1 MPALVAVPIGGSP
14 FVDVL
19 RRLWD
24 EGAAAFPLD
33 PRYPPA
39 VRAAVLARVRPTDVW
54 DEEGRRPLPGGEPVA
69 EGDALVLAT
78 SGTTA
83 DPKGVVLAHEALD
96 AAARLTTEAVAADPQ
111 RDTWLCCSP
120 VAHAGGL
127 GVVNRALRTGTPLV
141 VLPAFEPAAVAA
153 SGATLTALVP
163 TMLHR
168 IDPAAFRL
176 ILLGGMAMPADRP
189 ANTVATY
196 GLTETMGG
204 IVYDGRPLPG
214 VEVRTS
220 PGGAIEVRSPTALR
234 CYRAEGGERDP
245 RDAEGWLAT
254 GDLGEID
261 AAGLLTVHGRADEVV
276 VTGGEK
282 VWPAAV
288 EAVLRRLPGVAD
300 VAVVGRPDPEWG
312 QIVVAVVEGVPG
324 EPAPGLAAVR
334 GVVKEVLPAWC
345 APRALEVVGALPRTP
360 SGKVRRTL
368 LADPPARPRPCEG
381 APRGAATTEGG
392 DGSEGRRRPG

>member
-1 MPALVAVPIGGSP
+1 MPALVAVPLGGP
-14 FVDVL
+14 GFVDVL

-39 VRAAVLARVRPTDVW
+39 VRAAVVARVRPTEVW
-54 DEEGRRPLPGGEPVA
+54 DEDGRRPLPGGEPAA

-83 DPKGVVLAHEALD
+83 EPKGVVLTTAALD
-96 AAARLTTEAVAADPQ
+96 AAARLTSAAVAADPAM
-111 RDTWLCCSP
+111 DTWLCCSP

-127 GVVNRALRTGTPLV
+127 GVVNRALRTGTPLIV
-141 VLPAFEPAAVAA
+141 HPGFDAAAVAA

-168 IDPAAFRL
+168 VDAAAFRL
-176 ILLGGMAMPADRP
+176 ILLGGMGVPASRP
-189 ANTVATY
+189 SNTVATY

-204 IVYDGRPLPG
+204 VVYDCRPLPG
-214 VEVRTS
+214 VEVRTG

-234 CYRAEGGERDP
+234 CYRTEDGEHDP
-245 RDAEGWLAT
+245 RDAGGWLRT
-254 GDLGEID
+254 GDLGDLD
-261 AAGLLTVHGRADEVV
+261 ADGLLTVHGRADEVV
-276 VTGGEK
+276 LTGGEK
-282 VWPAAV
+282 VWPEAV

-312 QIVVAVVEGVPG
+312 QLVVAVVE
-324 EPAPGLAAVR
+324 PAAGHSPPTLEAAR
-334 GVVKEVLPAWC
+334 AAVKEVLPPWC
-345 APRALEVVGALPRTP
+345 APRALEVVAVLPRTP
-360 SGKVRRTL
+360 SGKVRRSRV
-368 LADPPARPRPCEG
+368 APPR
-381 APRGAATTEGG
+381 
-392 DGSEGRRRPG
+392 